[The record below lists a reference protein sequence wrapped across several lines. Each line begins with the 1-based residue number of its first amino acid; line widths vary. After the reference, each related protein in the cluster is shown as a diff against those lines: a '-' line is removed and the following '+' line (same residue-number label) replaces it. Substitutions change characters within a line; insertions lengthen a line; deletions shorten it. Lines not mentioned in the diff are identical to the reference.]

1 MINLNK
7 PIILIGFKHVG
18 KSAVGKALA
27 KALQVEFSD
36 LDSRLE
42 AQYQKSTG
50 DALNCRAILK
60 KHGIE
65 YFRELESDILSDVM
79 SEKPCVLAVGG
90 GTPLTIENQ
99 RLISQG
105 VVIQIRA
112 RKGLVFER
120 IMITGRPAFF
130 PEGEDAYE
138 AFTRIW
144 DERSPVYEK
153 LAHLEIENSGSIQEG
168 VDQILMALHE
178 VKRA

>member
-1 MINLNK
+1 MINLSK

-18 KSAVGKALA
+18 KSAVGQALA

-42 AQYQKSTG
+42 ARYHVSTG
-50 DALNCRAILK
+50 EMLNCRAILK
-60 KHGIE
+60 KHGLNH
-65 YFRELESDILSDVM
+65 FRDLESSVLNDVM
-79 SEKPCVLAVGG
+79 REKPCVLGVGG
-90 GTPLTIENQ
+90 GTPLTLENQ

-105 VVIQIRA
+105 MVIQIKA

-120 IMITGRPAFF
+120 IMISGRPAFF

-138 AFTRIW
+138 AFSRIW
-144 DERSPVYEK
+144 EERAPVYEK
-153 LAHLEIENSGSIQEG
+153 LADIEIENSGSIQEC
-168 VDQILMALHE
+168 VAQILTVMHE